1 MQRRFGAGRETV
13 LVGACL
19 VILLAL
25 GATGAATLAA
35 QQGRGDLAS
44 RLAAIERE
52 FPDLPPHEVV
62 VTDESTWGTFRGSFR
77 AASLAL
83 DEVAEPLQRLFEDAS
98 TADGPVAD
106 AVADASRSLL
116 VLRQG
121 YLTLAR
127 WEETDLEFPVEG
139 ADEQGAATSAD
150 ARYGTA
156 ETGFR
161 LVLDANERWLG
172 AVRTLAENPALTD
185 RQRRL
190 FRQRREILA
199 AFARDVRPQL
209 RRALSL
215 EATHELVPVERFTTS
230 APGMEARARS
240 LKVVCVPEEAAG
252 GAAPAEGDLRETARS
267 LPSGD
272 VTTACPAAGDGARI
286 TSSGG
291 S

>member
-1 MQRRFGAGRETV
+1 MLRRFGVGWGAV

-19 VILLAL
+19 VTLLAL
-25 GATGAATLAA
+25 GATGAVTLAA

-52 FPDLPPHEVV
+52 LPDLPPHEVV

-127 WEETDLEFPVEG
+127 WEEADLEFPVDG
-139 ADEQGAATSAD
+139 ADEQGAATGAD
-150 ARYGTA
+150 AHYGTA

-161 LVLDANERWLG
+161 LVLDANERWLE
-172 AVRTLAENPALTD
+172 AARTLAGQPALTD

-190 FRQRREILA
+190 FRHRREALA
-199 AFARDVRPQL
+199 AFARDVRPEL

-215 EATHELVPVERFTTS
+215 EATQELVPVERFTTS

-240 LKVVCVPEEAAG
+240 LTVVCVPEEAAG

-267 LPSGD
+267 LPAGD
-272 VTTACPAAGDGARI
+272 AAAACPSVGGGARF
-286 TSSGG
+286 TPSGG